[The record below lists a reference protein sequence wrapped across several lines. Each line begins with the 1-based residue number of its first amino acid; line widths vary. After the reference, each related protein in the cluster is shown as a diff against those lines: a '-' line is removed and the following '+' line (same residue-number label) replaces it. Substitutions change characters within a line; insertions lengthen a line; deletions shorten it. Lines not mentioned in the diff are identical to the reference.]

1 MSEHGHLRKN
11 NNGSKANIYV
21 LIDKSD
27 HGNQESLWCWK
38 AYLAKENTHND

>member
-27 HGNQESLWCWK
+27 HGNQESL
-38 AYLAKENTHND
+38 